1 MRGESNIVKQLLQK
15 AKDSAILAIEFYNKP
30 AVRFKSEGFIAMMII
45 AWTSLFHA
53 YYIKNKKK
61 PFFRKPSS
69 GGKKPHFEI
78 IIEKLPDGRIIKERK
93 WWDLSKCLGEF
104 YGSDS
109 GNPVRV
115 NLQFFIPLRNM
126 IEHRYLPELDIQIFG
141 ECQALLLN
149 FDNFIE
155 KHFGAKHSL
164 KAFLSFSLQ
173 IANSPQNIIEATK
186 SELKKKG
193 VTNIIDYIKNFR
205 SSLTTD
211 IFESPEYSFKA
222 VLIQVKNHESKDALP
237 IRFINYDKLS
247 DEQKQSLNVAGIV
260 LIKEKAVEV
269 EETEF
274 LKDKLAYDDL
284 CRELKKVIPN
294 MKINSDFHSKK
305 RAILRNSP
313 NLLHRRRLDPMNPK
327 SQKKDYFSPEIV
339 NEFKKLYELPND

>member
-30 AVRFKSEGFIAMMII
+30 AVRFKSEGFITMMII

-53 YYIKNKKK
+53 YYIKQKKK
-61 PFFRKPSS
+61 PFYRKS
-69 GGKKPHFEI
+69 GSGAKKPHFEI
-78 IIEKLPDGRIIKERK
+78 IIEKLPDGRVIKEKK
-93 WWDLSKCLGEF
+93 WWDLSKCIQEF
-104 YGSDS
+104 YGGDS
-109 GNPVRV
+109 ANPVRV

-155 KHFGAKHSL
+155 KHFGTRHSL
-164 KAFLSFSLQ
+164 KSFLSFSLQ

-193 VTNIIDYIKNFR
+193 VTNIVDYIKNFR

-211 IFESPEYSFKA
+211 VFESPEYSFKA

-237 IRFINYDKLS
+237 IRFINYDKLT

-260 LIKEKAVEV
+260 LIKEKSVAVEA
-269 EETEF
+269 TEF
-274 LKDKLAYDDL
+274 LKDKLSYDDL
-284 CRELKKVIPN
+284 CDELRKAIPKV
-294 MKINSDFHSKK
+294 KINSDFHLKK
-305 RAILRNSP
+305 KTILTNSP
-313 NLLHRRRLDPMNPK
+313 NLLHRRRLDPQNPK
-327 SQKKDYFSPEIV
+327 SPKKDYFSPEIV
-339 NEFKKLYELPND
+339 NEFKKLYQQTE